1 MYHELN
7 ARKVQ
12 PAGGDVGGDEDVALT
27 SAEGRDGGVPG
38 HLGEVAVKRGDGSA
52 PNRALVLPVAV
63 QSLLSQWMDA
73 NSIQFGGQLV
83 DLVK

>member
-1 MYHELN
+1 VYHELN

-27 SAEGRDGGVPG
+27 RAEGRDGGVPG

-52 PNRALVLPVAV
+52 PNRALVLAILRPVAPV
-63 QSLLSQWMDA
+63 TMDGCKFNSAVNSLTS
-73 NSIQFGGQLV
+73 
-83 DLVK
+83 

>member
-27 SAEGRDGGVPG
+27 RAERRDGGVPG
-38 HLGEVAVKRGDGSA
+38 HLGEVAVKRGDSSA
-52 PNRALVLPVAV
+52 FDRALVLAICV

-73 NSIQFGGQLV
+73 NSIRRSTR
-83 DLVK
+83 

>member
-27 SAEGRDGGVPG
+27 RAEGRDGGVPG

-52 PNRALVLPVAV
+52 PNRALVLRHLRPVAPV
-63 QSLLSQWMDA
+63 AMDGCKFNSAVNSLTS
-73 NSIQFGGQLV
+73 
-83 DLVK
+83 

>member
-27 SAEGRDGGVPG
+27 RAEGRDGGVPG
-38 HLGEVAVKRGDGSA
+38 HLGEVAVKRGDSSA
-52 PNRALVLPVAV
+52 FDRALVLAIRV

-73 NSIQFGGQLV
+73 NSIRRSTR
-83 DLVK
+83 

>member
-27 SAEGRDGGVPG
+27 RAEGCDGGVPG
-38 HLGEVAVKRGDGSA
+38 HLGQVAVKRGDGSA
-52 PNRALVLPVAV
+52 FDRALVLAICV
-63 QSLLSQWMDA
+63 QSLLSQWMGA
-73 NSIQFGGQLV
+73 NSIRRSTR
-83 DLVK
+83 

>member
-27 SAEGRDGGVPG
+27 RAEGCDGGVPG
-38 HLGEVAVKRGDGSA
+38 HLGEVAVKRGDSSA
-52 PNRALVLPVAV
+52 FDRALVLAICV

-73 NSIQFGGQLV
+73 NSIRLSSR
-83 DLVK
+83 

>member
-27 SAEGRDGGVPG
+27 RAEGRDGGVPG
-38 HLGEVAVKRGDGSA
+38 HLG
-52 PNRALVLPVAV
+52 
-63 QSLLSQWMDA
+63 
-73 NSIQFGGQLV
+73 
-83 DLVK
+83 